1 MIGSREREPD
11 NALERRIRSREPED
25 RLGLVFSGGGA
36 RAAYQIGILSTI
48 SRRAPDAHFPVI
60 TGVSAG
66 AINATFLAG
75 HAGDLRSAI
84 DTLSEQWCSLCTS
97 RIFRTSFSALVTNAA
112 RVALKLAS
120 GGSAFAPKVH
130 GLVDTEP
137 LRRFLSRVI
146 GTSGIGR
153 NIEAGRLHAAA
164 ISATSYHT
172 GQTVTFV
179 QGASGIPMWER
190 VRRRAVRADLEI
202 DHVMA
207 STAIPI
213 FFPARRIGD
222 EYYGDGSIRQS
233 HPMAPAVHLG
243 ASRILAISSRHGPSG
258 RQARE
263 PVVSGYPPAAQIIG
277 LLLNSI
283 FLDNLDA
290 DAERLKRINLLVSRI
305 PQSKRWLLA
314 QRELKLLVL
323 RPSRDLGRLAAE
335 FEHRMPRSLRYLVRG
350 LGSRDVRTS
359 DLVSYLLFETDY
371 VSRLIRL
378 GEKDAERQWLRIER
392 FLETPRPS

>member
-1 MIGSREREPD
+1 MREAMSDDGPG
-11 NALERRIRSREPED
+11 RRDRDPTD

-36 RAAYQIGILSTI
+36 RAAYQIGILRTI
-48 SRRAPDAHFPVI
+48 GRRAPDVDIQVI

-75 HAGDLRSAI
+75 FEGDLKTAI
-84 DTLSEQWCSLCTS
+84 DTLSEQWCSLCTG
-97 RIFRTSFSALVTNAA
+97 RIFRASFPALVSNAV

-120 GGSAFAPKVH
+120 GGAALAPKVH

-137 LRRFLSRVI
+137 LRSFLCRVVNR
-146 GTSGIGR
+146 SGIAR
-153 NIEAGRLHAAA
+153 NLEAGRLHAAA
-164 ISATSYHT
+164 VSATSYHT

-179 QGASGIPMWER
+179 QGAPGIPMWER
-190 VRRRAVRADLEI
+190 VRRRAVRAELTI

-213 FFPARRIGD
+213 FFPARPIGT

-263 PVVSGYPPAAQIIG
+263 PVVSGYPPAAQVIG

-283 FLDNLDA
+283 FLDNLDS
-290 DAERLKRINLLVSRI
+290 DAERLKRINLLVSRV
-305 PQSKRWLLA
+305 PESKRWLLA
-314 QRELKLLVL
+314 QREIKLLVL
-323 RPSRDLGRLAAE
+323 RPSRDLGLLAGE
-335 FEHRMPRSLRYLVRG
+335 FEHLMPRSLHYLVRG

-371 VSRLIRL
+371 VSRLIHL

-392 FLETPRPS
+392 FLAPRTEA